1 MSDALALNPKEASKL
16 TKEEW
21 REWTTTMWS
30 IPNNSH
36 GEHPAVFPLEIPH
49 RLVKMFSFVG
59 ETVLDPFAGT
69 GTTAVAANSVGR
81 DAILYEQN
89 SRFAEIATESAG
101 AAGGAGRTRVVL
113 GDSRKMSELPDGSV
127 DLIVTS
133 PPYWDKAN
141 YGGGDSDLG
150 AIDSYHHFLAEMAEV
165 WVECLRVLRP
175 GRKLCIVTANV
186 SQHTNHGLLMFPLA
200 ADFLSGARGSG
211 FLPVAEIIWNKHG
224 TGGKWG
230 SSASQRPIFGSYPY
244 PPNLLFKT
252 VHEHIIVLSKPGTG
266 KTTGPKVRSYERLTT
281 PLEIAE

>member
-1 MSDALALNPKEASKL
+1 MSDALALDAKEASKL

-36 GEHPAVFPLEIPH
+36 AEHPAVFPLEIPH

-59 ETVLDPFAGT
+59 ETVLDPFGGT
-69 GTTAVAANSVGR
+69 GTTAVAANAVGR
-81 DAILYEQN
+81 DAVLYEQN
-89 SRFAEIATESAG
+89 PRFAEIATEATDSASVPG
-101 AAGGAGRTRVVL
+101 MTRVIN
-113 GDSRKMSELPDGSV
+113 GDSRDMGELADNSV

-133 PPYWDKAN
+133 PPYWDKAD
-141 YGGGDSDLG
+141 YGGGSDDLG
-150 AIDSYHHFLAEMAEV
+150 AIDSYHHFLAQMNEI
-165 WVECLRVLRP
+165 WVESLRVLRP

-200 ADFLSGARGSG
+200 ADFLAGARSSG

-252 VHEHIIVLSKPGTG
+252 VHEHIIVMSKPGSG
-266 KTTGPKVRSYERLTT
+266 KTTGPKVRSYERLTS